1 MKITIF
7 TAVILVLVFSFVA
20 CGGKKSKP
28 EVDEDSIETEDSDE
42 GESVIHD
49 GDSNDD
55 ENDDT
60 PDIPDND
67 GTPTLPDN
75 DGPATDPCDPNPC
88 T

>member
-1 MKITIF
+1 MKKTIF

-28 EVDEDSIETEDSDE
+28 EVDEDPIETEDSDE

-55 ENDDT
+55 
-60 PDIPDND
+60 
-67 GTPTLPDN
+67 
-75 DGPATDPCDPNPC
+75 A
-88 T
+88 